1 MPEINEKELTA
12 ATKPLWLKALTAVQ
26 ISNHSYAISLLQGIL
41 VENPGFLE
49 ARKLLRKC
57 ELQVSGAAKK
67 KSGLFGLQT
76 GGMGL
81 MKIQSL
87 AKKDPL
93 GALPLIEKELEK
105 DPLNEAAND
114 LLFDVCL
121 KLELPDSAAFALETV
136 RSGAPENAKL
146 MKKLAG
152 FYTSREMH
160 DLAGAV
166 YNDIIK
172 HHPTDG
178 EAIKGAKDASARASM
193 QKQRWDE
200 NANMRDLMR
209 DSSQFEELEKASRTG
224 LTREQLE
231 DRRNKTI
238 EKYNAN
244 PNHLA
249 TVKDLAGLYEQLEDW
264 HNAHAFYQW
273 AFSLS
278 NGDVALETKASA
290 MKDKAIEADLQALEN
305 AVAADPENAE
315 LRAAL
320 DARRNDR
327 LREQVHEAQRRVDQN
342 PTDPQLRYEL
352 GNALYQ
358 SGDLSAAI
366 PHLQQATRNPHV
378 RTKVLLLLGRTF
390 KGKAMFDLSIKQL
403 SDALADLHA
412 MDGTKK
418 EVLYEKGLIHEE
430 MGDRASALDCFKQI
444 YEVDY
449 GYRDVAKRV
458 ESSYT

>member
-1 MPEINEKELTA
+1 M
-12 ATKPLWLKALTAVQ
+12 
-26 ISNHSYAISLLQGIL
+26 Y
-41 VENPGFLE
+41 
-49 ARKLLRKC
+49 
-57 ELQVSGAAKK
+57 
-67 KSGLFGLQT
+67 
-76 GGMGL
+76 
-81 MKIQSL
+81 
-87 AKKDPL
+87 
-93 GALPLIEKELEK
+93 
-105 DPLNEAAND
+105 
-114 LLFDVCL
+114 
-121 KLELPDSAAFALETV
+121 
-136 RSGAPENAKL
+136 
-146 MKKLAG
+146 
-152 FYTSREMH
+152 

-178 EAIKGAKDASARASM
+178 EAIKGAKDSSARASM
-193 QKQRWDE
+193 HKQRWDE

-231 DRRNKTI
+231 ERREKTI

-249 TVKDLAGLYEQLEDW
+249 TVKELAGLYEQLEDW
-264 HNAHAFYQW
+264 HNAQSFYQW
-273 AFSLS
+273 AYSLS

-290 MKDKAIEADLQALEN
+290 MKDKAIDADLQELEK
-305 AVAADPENAE
+305 AVAADPNNAE

-320 DARRNDR
+320 DTRRNDR
-327 LREQVHEAQRRVDQN
+327 LQEQVHEAQRRVDQN

-352 GNALYQ
+352 GSALYQ
-358 SGDLSAAI
+358 AGDLSGAI
-366 PHLQQATRNPHV
+366 PHLQQATRNPHI

-403 SDALADLHA
+403 ADALADLHA

-430 MGDRASALDCFKQI
+430 MGDRTSALDCFKQI

-458 ESSYT
+458 ESSYS